1 MKFEIDFG
9 NPETGARKTI
19 TVVLTPE
26 QIAEI
31 RAGNYEDHNV
41 IFKAKALQLAYRQL
55 EPGFFHLRGGI
66 RPRTS
71 AVSSAPGQLH

>member
-9 NPETGARKTI
+9 NVETGARKTI
-19 TVVLTPE
+19 TVILTPA

-41 IFKAKALQLAYRQL
+41 IFMAKALQLAYRER
-55 EPGFFHLRGGI
+55 EPGFFHLRDGI
-66 RPRTS
+66 R
-71 AVSSAPGQLH
+71 AVHVQ